1 MNFLLFLFLLSYNSF
16 LISTLNPNDE
26 IDYLVLVNKKYKL
39 PDDYESKVD
48 LINATNYLPSPRT
61 FEIERKAF
69 EYYTQLRNKLL
80 EENNIQI
87 ELDSVYRSVKRQQ
100 EIWDEFIEK
109 YGEEYT
115 ISHVAVPG
123 HSEHHTGLAIDIC
136 LVVNG
141 TVIDDNDEMIAQ
153 REIFAKIHEKLA
165 DYGFILRYP
174 EGKKYIT
181 GYDYEPWHL
190 RFVLVDNAKAIKNQ
204 DVTLEEFL
212 GKDDERY
219 TDDITDDTTDNLT
232 DDLTDDKTDDTTDDI
247 TDDTTDDITDNRD
260 KGYILDN
267 NLLLF
272 LVLIACLIF

>member
-80 EENNIQI
+80 EENDIQI

-219 TDDITDDTTDNLT
+219 TDDITDDITDNLT
-232 DDLTDDKTDDTTDDI
+232 DDLTDDTTDDITDDI

>member
-1 MNFLLFLFLLSYNSF
+1 MKTLLFFALILIFSSF
-16 LISTLNPNDE
+16 IFALEPNE
-26 IDYLVLVNKKYKL
+26 TIDYLVLVNKKYRL
-39 PDDYESKVD
+39 PDNYESIVD
-48 LINATNYLPSPRT
+48 LVNATNYIESDDRV
-61 FEIERKAF
+61 FQIERKTF

-80 EENNIQI
+80 EGYNITI

-115 ISHVAVPG
+115 KTHVAVPG
-123 HSEHHTGLAIDIC
+123 YSEHHTGLAVDIC

-190 RFVLVDNAKAIKNQ
+190 RFVLVDNAKDIKSKG
-204 DVTLEEFL
+204 VTFEEYL
-212 GKDDERY
+212 GRDDERY
-219 TDDITDDTTDNLT
+219 TDDYDTTSDDSYSDNSS
-232 DDLTDDKTDDTTDDI
+232 DDI
-247 TDDTTDDITDNRD
+247 TSDGNSDTTNDTTTSDGN
-260 KGYILDN
+260 ILTN
-267 NLLLF
+267 NILYLLA
-272 LVLIACLIF
+272 LIISLIC

>member
-219 TDDITDDTTDNLT
+219 TDDITDDITDNLT
-232 DDLTDDKTDDTTDDI
+232 DDLTDDITDDTTDDI

>member
-219 TDDITDDTTDNLT
+219 TDDITDDITDNLT
-232 DDLTDDKTDDTTDDI
+232 DDLTDDATDDTTDDI

>member
-48 LINATNYLPSPRT
+48 LINATNYLPSPHT

-219 TDDITDDTTDNLT
+219 TDDITDDITDNLT
-232 DDLTDDKTDDTTDDI
+232 DDLTDDK

>member
-219 TDDITDDTTDNLT
+219 TDDITDDITDNLT
-232 DDLTDDKTDDTTDDI
+232 DDLTDDTTYDTTDDK

>member
-190 RFVLVDNAKAIKNQ
+190 RFVLIDNAKAIKNQ

-219 TDDITDDTTDNLT
+219 TDDITDDITDNLT
-232 DDLTDDKTDDTTDDI
+232 DDLTDDTTDDTTDDI

>member
-80 EENNIQI
+80 GENNIQI

-219 TDDITDDTTDNLT
+219 TDDITDDITDNLT
-232 DDLTDDKTDDTTDDI
+232 DDLTDDT

>member
-219 TDDITDDTTDNLT
+219 TDDITDDITDNLT
-232 DDLTDDKTDDTTDDI
+232 DDLTDDTTDDI

>member
-115 ISHVAVPG
+115 ISHVAMPG

-219 TDDITDDTTDNLT
+219 TDDITDDITDNLT
-232 DDLTDDKTDDTTDDI
+232 DDLTDDTTYDTTDDK

>member
-1 MNFLLFLFLLSYNSF
+1 MKFLIFLFLITYNS
-16 LISTLNPNDE
+16 IQITALNPNDE
-26 IDYLVLVNKKYKL
+26 IDYLILVNKKYKL

-48 LINATNYLPSPRT
+48 LINATNYSPNPRT

-219 TDDITDDTTDNLT
+219 TDDITDDITDNLT
-232 DDLTDDKTDDTTDDI
+232 DDLTDDTTDDTTDDI

>member
-219 TDDITDDTTDNLT
+219 TDDITDDITDNLT
-232 DDLTDDKTDDTTDDI
+232 DDLTDDTTDDTTDDI

-272 LVLIACLIF
+272 LVLFACLIF

>member
-219 TDDITDDTTDNLT
+219 TDDITDDITDNLT
-232 DDLTDDKTDDTTDDI
+232 DDLTDDTTDDTTDDI